1 MKWIWKTRD
10 WSKGKMW
17 RENIFSTVKEFSSKE
32 LVFKSHPDY
41 KYYEL
46 AWKKVYRKWP
56 NYKYNID
63 DIIPINLVV
72 VRIVDPKI
80 KGIEEDINT
89 EASKNND
96 NTFERKLYFYT
107 NLDVERYMNTNGFL
121 NHLYLF
127 FIK

>member
-1 MKWIWKTRD
+1 M
-10 WSKGKMW
+10 
-17 RENIFSTVKEFSSKE
+17 
-32 LVFKSHPDY
+32 
-41 KYYEL
+41 
-46 AWKKVYRKWP
+46 
-56 NYKYNID
+56 
-63 DIIPINLVV
+63 